1 MNKNKVI
8 MIGGKEYPCRITM
21 GSMVRFKNQTGHD
34 ISKIDGTDL
43 GEIATFMWCCVKS
56 SCVADD
62 IEFNLNMEEFADRL
76 DVENVTA
83 FSQLMAADV
92 EKKTV

>member
-1 MNKNKVI
+1 MNKKVI
-8 MIGGKEYPCRITM
+8 VIGGKEYPCRITM
-21 GSMVRFKNQTGHD
+21 GAMVRFKNQTGHD

-62 IEFNLNMEEFADRL
+62 VDFKFGMEEFADRL
-76 DVENVTA
+76 DVENVKA
-83 FSQLMAADV
+83 FSQMMAADV